1 MRGAESYIGLIR
13 GKFVA
18 EVPLGELYLTT
29 DKRVIFV
36 QNLEVGPYDKGY
48 AALEAG
54 WSETDLL
61 AFLREHTED
70 GFVSAC
76 QAFGVRPVVE
86 L

>member
-1 MRGAESYIGLIR
+1 
-13 GKFVA
+13 
-18 EVPLGELYLTT
+18 
-29 DKRVIFV
+29 V

-48 AALEAG
+48 ATLEAG